1 MVAMLAE
8 GGGSPPWPT
17 RDIVKMD
24 ESPSLAAVR
33 MDAEEDLIPKFSK
46 IV

>member
-1 MVAMLAE
+1 MSSWR
-8 GGGSPPWPT
+8 GGDPPWPS

-24 ESPSLAAVR
+24 KGPSLAAVR